1 MQLHG
6 LESGSLRDATDEK
19 VVCTPCRSHD
29 SSIVRL
35 GPIVRQSDGIAGM
48 QTIQFVLLT
57 GH

>member
-1 MQLHG
+1 MVSNQDPL
-6 LESGSLRDATDEK
+6 ATPQTKK
-19 VVCTPCRSHD
+19 VVCTLCRSHD